1 MKVKIRKGDIV
12 EVISGSFE
20 DKGRRGEVIKVM
32 PKRRRVTVQGVSM
45 RKKHQSQVQTQGRS
59 MNPGIIEFEGS
70 LDISNVMLV
79 CSKCDEAVRVGVQRD
94 EDGIAHR
101 VCKRCEALID

>member
-1 MKVKIRKGDIV
+1 VKVKIRKGDIV

-20 DKGRRGEVIKVM
+20 DKGKRGEVIKVM
-32 PKRRRVTVQGVSM
+32 PNKRRVTVQGVSM

-59 MNPGIIEFEGS
+59 MSPGIIEFEGS
-70 LDISNVMLV
+70 IDISNVMLV

-101 VCKRCEALID
+101 VCKHCEAQID

>member
-20 DKGRRGEVIKVM
+20 DKGKRGEVIKVM
-32 PKRRRVTVQGVSM
+32 PRKGRVTVQGVCM

-70 LDISNVMLV
+70 FDISNVMLV
-79 CSKCDEAVRVGVQRD
+79 CPKCGETTRVGIRRDEAGLPYRFCR
-94 EDGIAHR
+94 
-101 VCKRCEALID
+101 KCEADID